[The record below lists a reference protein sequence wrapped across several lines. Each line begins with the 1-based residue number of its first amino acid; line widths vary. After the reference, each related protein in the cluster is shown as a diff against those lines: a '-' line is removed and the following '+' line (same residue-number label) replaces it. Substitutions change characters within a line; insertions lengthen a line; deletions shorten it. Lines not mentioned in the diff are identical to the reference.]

1 MEWTPDTVRD
11 SGCEL
16 SWGSAA
22 NKPGAGGWLLPLA
35 RIFFF
40 FGQELKSSSSH
51 MQRRYPVTVNYTR
64 PLKSVLEIYPDLLFL
79 K

>member
-1 MEWTPDTVRD
+1 
-11 SGCEL
+11 
-16 SWGSAA
+16 
-22 NKPGAGGWLLPLA
+22 
-35 RIFFF
+35 
-40 FGQELKSSSSH
+40 